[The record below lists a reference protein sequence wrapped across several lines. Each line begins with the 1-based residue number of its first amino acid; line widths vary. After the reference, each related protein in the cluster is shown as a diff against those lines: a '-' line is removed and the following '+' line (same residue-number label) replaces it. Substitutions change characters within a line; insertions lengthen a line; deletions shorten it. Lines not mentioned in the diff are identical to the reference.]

1 MKTTRTAALEE
12 IVRAIKKVGA
22 NFDNY
27 GEPEYLTA
35 NANAIMKLAIA
46 YSVVKHGVILPD
58 WIKTDEEGQS

>member
-1 MKTTRTAALEE
+1 MNTTRKAAMEE
-12 IVRAIKKVGA
+12 IVRAMQKVGV

-58 WIKTDEEGQS
+58 WIKEEKHENV